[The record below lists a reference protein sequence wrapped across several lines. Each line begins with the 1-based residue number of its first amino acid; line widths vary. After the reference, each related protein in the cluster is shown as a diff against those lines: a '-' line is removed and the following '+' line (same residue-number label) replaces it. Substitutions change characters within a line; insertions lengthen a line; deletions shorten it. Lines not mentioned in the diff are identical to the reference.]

1 MNKNVSLGIPKHKNC
16 GGLTKLLFAFAVFLL
31 LAGPAHAQRARVTL
45 DREHAPV
52 KEILDDIE
60 RQTDYLFVYNN
71 EQLDFFVS
79 VQARDESVQDVLN
92 RIFAGTSIRYTFEGK
107 HIVLRRSEVSSK
119 DSSTSSGAVERTVS
133 GHVRTVAGDPIV
145 GATVLVQGG
154 TVGTTTD
161 LDGAFSLTVPAGSNL
176 EVSFLGYARQEIA
189 VGERTTLDIRLKE
202 DVTTLDDV
210 VVIGYG
216 AVKER
221 DLVGAVDHV
230 DSRVIEDRSTGTLA
244 RALQGELPGLNITLI
259 DSKPMRSAS
268 INVRGAGSIGAG
280 GSTLVLIDGVEGS
293 LNSINPQDVES
304 VSVLK
309 DASSAAVYGARGAF
323 GVVLVTTKSAK
334 KGTPVINYNG
344 SFTLN
349 RRTVIPDVVTDGL
362 TWINWWRDCYNN
374 YYNGSRGL
382 LNHVDS
388 TIPYTET
395 IYQELIRRSADPSLA
410 KVTRLEGHDQFGW
423 AYYGSN
429 DWHSLFYKD
438 YNWSTEHNISISGGG
453 DQADYYISGRF
464 YDVDGIYK
472 VGNDSYKKYDAR
484 AKGTLKVRP
493 WLRLTNN
500 MSVSVID
507 AYEPKHQKNNSQ
519 IPRLINHTAMPLSPV
534 KNPDGTWTAAA
545 AKSGYAAF
553 SEGTSWRTNDY
564 VYLRNKFDV
573 NIDLIKDVLT
583 ASADYS
589 YNYTNRKRM
598 DCQTVI
604 EYSKKPGEILYESE
618 AAGSNL
624 QSVEYQTRYQAANAY
639 LNWSPQLGDS
649 HSFKVLAGWNIEKQK
664 YETLT
669 IKREGF
675 VTTAKPS
682 FALMNGE
689 TTSPTVGGYTW
700 AYVGAFFRVNYGY
713 KGKYLA
719 EVSGRYDGSSKFP
732 SNSKWGFFPSASV
745 AWRLSEEPWMEWA
758 SGALDNAKIRFSA
771 GSMGNGNVDPY
782 SYTSEMTIATATDFL
797 LGGSYPTYTTVGST
811 VPVSLTWERST
822 TYDIGLD
829 LDFFNNRLSF
839 SGDYYRR
846 YTTDMYTPSI
856 SLPSVYGT
864 TSPKGNN
871 AELRTTGWELSL
883 SWRDQFNLGGKPF
896 EYNVKAM
903 VWDNRSIVTKYENA
917 TKSLGTLKGYIQNGG
932 TPSDFYEGM
941 ELGEMWGYTVAG
953 LFRDQADID
962 SSATHNFTQASDKVT
977 RPGQVKI
984 ADLDHSGNIDGGS
997 FTVDNPGDLSI
1008 IGNINPHYMF
1018 GVNLG
1023 ASWNGIGVSVFLQ
1036 GVMQRDWYPSPDS
1049 GYFWGK
1055 YARPFMWVLSIHN
1068 YTDDMYSEERNNWDT
1083 AYWPRMTTYQSNGS
1097 YDWTK
1102 LLEIP
1107 NTRYKQSAAYLR
1119 VKNIQ
1124 LDYTFPKTLCQKLR
1138 LSGLKVYLSG
1148 ENLFTFTPLHRY
1160 APNFDPEALGYD
1172 TDFSSTAGDGYTY
1185 PVLKSLTLGVNI
1197 TF

>member
-1 MNKNVSLGIPKHKNC
+1 MNLFRLPCGIPW
-16 GGLTKLLFAFAVFLL
+16 GGARRLVLTLACLFALSGL
-31 LAGPAHAQRARVTL
+31 SAQNVTL
-45 DREHAPV
+45 RFERAKLKTVMDEITRQCDLSFAYSREVVDADRILSMALKDAPIDAALQSLFPSGNGIDYAI
-52 KEILDDIE
+52 KNRKIL
-60 RQTDYLFVYNN
+60 L
-71 EQLDFFVS
+71 S
-79 VQARDESVQDVLN
+79 
-92 RIFAGTSIRYTFEGK
+92 AGKQSLHVDT
-107 HIVLRRSEVSSK
+107 V
-119 DSSTSSGAVERTVS
+119 VS
-133 GHVRTVAGDPIV
+133 GRVADDQNRPLV
-145 GATVLVQGG
+145 GATVVVAG
-154 TVGTTTD
+154 TSQGTTTD
-161 LDGAFSLTVPAGSNL
+161 LDGNFSLRVNAVDPVL
-176 EVSFLGYARQEIA
+176 KVDYLGYEPQELR
-189 VGERTTLDIRLKE
+189 VSPSQTTFDIRLALSSKAI
-202 DVTTLDDV
+202 DDV
-210 VVIGYG
+210 VVVGYG
-216 AVKER
+216 TVKRR
-221 DLVGAVDHV
+221 DLVGAVDQV
-230 DSRVIEDRSTGTLA
+230 DRKVIEDRSTGTLA
-244 RALQGELPGLNITLI
+244 RALQGQLPGLNITFT
-259 DSKPMRSAS
+259 DSKPTRGAS
-268 INVRGAGSIGAG
+268 VNVRGSGSIGAG

-293 LNSINPQDVES
+293 INAINPQDVES

-309 DASSAAVYGARGAF
+309 DASSSAVYGARGAF
-323 GVVLVTTKSAK
+323 GVVLITTKSAK

-344 SFTLN
+344 SVTIN
-349 RRTVIPDVVTDGL
+349 RRTVTPDVVTDGL
-362 TWINWWRDCYNN
+362 TWINWWKDCYNG
-374 YYNGSRGL
+374 YYNGSKAL

-395 IYQELIRRSADPSLA
+395 IYQELIRRSQDPSLA
-410 KVTRLEGHDQFGW
+410 RTTALSGHDQFGW
-423 AYYGSN
+423 AYYDST

-438 YNWSTEHNISISGGG
+438 YNWSTEHNLSISGGG

-464 YDVDGIYK
+464 YDMDGIYK
-472 VGNDSYKKYDAR
+472 VGNDSYKKYDVR

-573 NIDLIKDVLT
+573 NIDLVKDVLT

-598 DCQTVI
+598 DAQTVI

-624 QSVEYQTRYQAANAY
+624 QSVEYQTRYQSANAY
-639 LNWSPQLGDS
+639 LNWSPKLGDD
-649 HSFKVLAGWNIEKQK
+649 HTFKALAGWNIEKQK

-675 VTTAKPS
+675 VTASKPS
-682 FALMNGE
+682 FGLMNG
-689 TTSPTVGGYTW
+689 TTTDPTVGGYIW
-700 AYVGAFFRVNYGY
+700 SYVGAFFRLNYGY

-732 SNSKWGFFPSASV
+732 TNSKWGFFPSASV
-745 AWRLSEEPWMEWA
+745 AWRVSEEPWMKWSEEW
-758 SGALDNAKIRFSA
+758 LDNFKIRLSA

-782 SYTSEMTIATATDFL
+782 SYTSEMTVVTASDIV
-797 LGGSYPTYTTVGST
+797 LGGGLPSYTTVGST
-811 VPVSLTWERST
+811 VPVSLTWEKST
-822 TYDIGLD
+822 TYDLGLD
-829 LDFFNNRLSF
+829 LDFLNNRLSF

-883 SWRDQFNLGGKPF
+883 TWRDSFKLGGKPF
-896 EYNVKAM
+896 DYSIKAM
-903 VWDNRSIVTKYENA
+903 VWDNRTVVTKYENA
-917 TKSLGTLKGYIQNGG
+917 TRSLGTLKGYIQNGG
-932 TPSDFYEGM
+932 SPSDFYEGM

-962 SSATHNFTQASDKVT
+962 SSATHDFTQASDKVT

-984 ADLDHSGNIDGGS
+984 ADLDHNGNIDPGA
-997 FTVDNPGDLSI
+997 FTADDHGDLSI

-1018 GVNLG
+1018 GVNL
-1023 ASWNGIGVSVFLQ
+1023 AANWNGIGLSVFLQ
-1036 GVMQRDWYPSPDS
+1036 GVMKRDWYPSPDS

-1055 YARPFMWVLSIHN
+1055 YARPFMWVLGIHN
-1068 YTDDMYSEERNNWDT
+1068 YTDDMYSEEKNNWDT
-1083 AYWPRMTTYQSNGS
+1083 AYWPRMTTYQSNSS
-1097 YDWTK
+1097 YSWTK

-1107 NTRYKQSAAYLR
+1107 NTRYKQNAAYLR

-1124 LDYTFPKTLCQKLR
+1124 VDYTFPKALCQKIR
-1138 LSGLKVYLSG
+1138 LGGLKIYLSG
-1148 ENLFTFTPLHRY
+1148 ENLFTFTPLHKY

-1185 PVLKSLTLGVNI
+1185 PVLKSVTLGVNI

>member
-1 MNKNVSLGIPKHKNC
+1 MNLFRLPCGIPW
-16 GGLTKLLFAFAVFLL
+16 GGARRLVLTLACLFALSGL
-31 LAGPAHAQRARVTL
+31 SAQNVTL
-45 DREHAPV
+45 RFERAKLKTVMDEITRQCDLSFAYSREVVDADRIVSIDLKDAPIDAALQSLFPSGNGIDYAI
-52 KEILDDIE
+52 KNRKIL
-60 RQTDYLFVYNN
+60 L
-71 EQLDFFVS
+71 S
-79 VQARDESVQDVLN
+79 
-92 RIFAGTSIRYTFEGK
+92 AGKQSLHVDT
-107 HIVLRRSEVSSK
+107 V
-119 DSSTSSGAVERTVS
+119 VS
-133 GHVRTVAGDPIV
+133 GRVADDQNRPLV
-145 GATVLVQGG
+145 GATVVVAG
-154 TVGTTTD
+154 TSQGTTTD
-161 LDGAFSLTVPAGSNL
+161 LDGNFSLRVNAVDPVL
-176 EVSFLGYARQEIA
+176 KVDYLGYEPQELR
-189 VGERTTLDIRLKE
+189 GSPSQTTFDIRLALSSKAI
-202 DVTTLDDV
+202 DDV
-210 VVIGYG
+210 VVVGYG
-216 AVKER
+216 TVKRR
-221 DLVGAVDHV
+221 DLVGAVDQV
-230 DSRVIEDRSTGTLA
+230 DRKVIEDRSTGTLA
-244 RALQGELPGLNITLI
+244 RALQGQLPGLNITFT
-259 DSKPMRSAS
+259 DSKPTRGAS
-268 INVRGAGSIGAG
+268 VNVRGSGSIGAG

-293 LNSINPQDVES
+293 INAINPQDVES

-309 DASSAAVYGARGAF
+309 DASSSAVYGARGAF
-323 GVVLVTTKSAK
+323 GVVLITTKSAK

-344 SFTLN
+344 SVTIN
-349 RRTVIPDVVTDGL
+349 RRTVTPDVVTDGL
-362 TWINWWRDCYNN
+362 TWINWWKDCYNG
-374 YYNGSRGL
+374 YYNGSKAL

-395 IYQELIRRSADPSLA
+395 IYQELIRRSQDPSLA
-410 KVTRLEGHDQFGW
+410 RTTALSGHDQFGW
-423 AYYGSN
+423 AYYDST

-438 YNWSTEHNISISGGG
+438 YNWSTEHNLSISGGG

-464 YDVDGIYK
+464 YDMDGIYK
-472 VGNDSYKKYDAR
+472 VGNDSYKKYDVR

-573 NIDLIKDVLT
+573 NIDLVKDVLT
-583 ASADYS
+583 ASVDYS

-598 DCQTVI
+598 DAQTVI

-624 QSVEYQTRYQAANAY
+624 QSVEYQTRYQSANAY
-639 LNWSPQLGDS
+639 LNWSPKLGDD
-649 HSFKVLAGWNIEKQK
+649 HTFKALAGWNIEKQK

-675 VTTAKPS
+675 VTASKPS
-682 FALMNGE
+682 FGLMNG
-689 TTSPTVGGYTW
+689 TTTDPTVGGYIW
-700 AYVGAFFRVNYGY
+700 SYVGAFFRLNYGY

-732 SNSKWGFFPSASV
+732 TNSKWGFFPSASV
-745 AWRLSEEPWMEWA
+745 AWRVSEEPWMKWSEEW
-758 SGALDNAKIRFSA
+758 LDNFKIRLSA

-782 SYTSEMTIATATDFL
+782 SYTSEMTVATASDIV
-797 LGGSYPTYTTVGST
+797 LGGGLPSYTTVGST
-811 VPVSLTWERST
+811 VPVSLTWEKST
-822 TYDIGLD
+822 TYDLGLD
-829 LDFFNNRLSF
+829 LDFLNNRLSF

-883 SWRDQFNLGGKPF
+883 TWRDSFKLGGKPF
-896 EYNVKAM
+896 DYSIKAM
-903 VWDNRSIVTKYENA
+903 VWDNRTVVTKYENA
-917 TKSLGTLKGYIQNGG
+917 TRSLGTLKGYIQNGG
-932 TPSDFYEGM
+932 SPSDFYEGM

-962 SSATHNFTQASDKVT
+962 SSATHDFTQASDKVT

-984 ADLDHSGNIDGGS
+984 ADLDHNGNIDPGA
-997 FTVDNPGDLSI
+997 FTADDHGDLSI

-1018 GVNLG
+1018 GVNL
-1023 ASWNGIGVSVFLQ
+1023 AANWNGIGLSVFLQ
-1036 GVMQRDWYPSPDS
+1036 GVMKRDWYPSPDS

-1055 YARPFMWVLSIHN
+1055 YARPFMWVLGIHN
-1068 YTDDMYSEERNNWDT
+1068 YTDDMYSEEKNNWDT
-1083 AYWPRMTTYQSNGS
+1083 AYWPRMTTYQSNSS
-1097 YDWTK
+1097 YSWTK

-1107 NTRYKQSAAYLR
+1107 NTRYKQNAAYLR

-1124 LDYTFPKTLCQKLR
+1124 VDYTFPKALCQKIR
-1138 LSGLKVYLSG
+1138 LGGLKIYLSG
-1148 ENLFTFTPLHRY
+1148 ENLFTFTPLHKY

-1185 PVLKSLTLGVNI
+1185 PVLKSVTLGVNI

>member
-1 MNKNVSLGIPKHKNC
+1 MNLFRLPCGIPW
-16 GGLTKLLFAFAVFLL
+16 GGARRLVLTLACLFALSGL
-31 LAGPAHAQRARVTL
+31 SAQNVTL
-45 DREHAPV
+45 RFERAKLKTVMDEITRQCDLSFAYSREVVDADRIVSIDLKDAPIDAALQSLFPSGNGIDYAI
-52 KEILDDIE
+52 KNRKIL
-60 RQTDYLFVYNN
+60 L
-71 EQLDFFVS
+71 S
-79 VQARDESVQDVLN
+79 
-92 RIFAGTSIRYTFEGK
+92 AGKQSLHVDT
-107 HIVLRRSEVSSK
+107 V
-119 DSSTSSGAVERTVS
+119 VS
-133 GHVRTVAGDPIV
+133 GRVADDQNRPLV
-145 GATVLVQGG
+145 GATVVVAG
-154 TVGTTTD
+154 TSQGTTTD
-161 LDGAFSLTVPAGSNL
+161 LDGNFSLRGNAVK
-176 EVSFLGYARQEIA
+176 VDYLGYEPQELR
-189 VGERTTLDIRLKE
+189 VSPSQTTFDIRLALSSKAI
-202 DVTTLDDV
+202 DDV
-210 VVIGYG
+210 VVVGYG
-216 AVKER
+216 TVKRR
-221 DLVGAVDHV
+221 DLVGAVDQV
-230 DSRVIEDRSTGTLA
+230 DRKVIEDRSTGTLA
-244 RALQGELPGLNITLI
+244 RALQGQLPGLNITFT
-259 DSKPMRSAS
+259 DSKPTRGAS
-268 INVRGAGSIGAG
+268 VNVRGSGSIGAG

-293 LNSINPQDVES
+293 INAINPQDVES

-309 DASSAAVYGARGAF
+309 DASSSAVYGARGAF
-323 GVVLVTTKSAK
+323 GVVLITTKSAK

-344 SFTLN
+344 SVTIN
-349 RRTVIPDVVTDGL
+349 RRTVTPDVVTDGL
-362 TWINWWRDCYNN
+362 TWINWWKDCYNG
-374 YYNGSRGL
+374 YYNGSKAL

-395 IYQELIRRSADPSLA
+395 IYQELIRRSQDPSLA
-410 KVTRLEGHDQFGW
+410 RTTALSGHDQFGW
-423 AYYGSN
+423 AYYDST

-438 YNWSTEHNISISGGG
+438 YNWSTEHNLSISGGG

-464 YDVDGIYK
+464 YDMDGIYK
-472 VGNDSYKKYDAR
+472 VGNDSYKKYDVR

-573 NIDLIKDVLT
+573 NIDLVKDVLT
-583 ASADYS
+583 ASVDYS

-598 DCQTVI
+598 DAQTVI

-624 QSVEYQTRYQAANAY
+624 QSVEYQTRYQSANAY
-639 LNWSPQLGDS
+639 LNWSPKLGD
-649 HSFKVLAGWNIEKQK
+649 HTFQALAGWNIEKQK

-675 VTTAKPS
+675 VTASKPS
-682 FALMNGE
+682 FGLMNG
-689 TTSPTVGGYTW
+689 TTTDPTVGGYIW
-700 AYVGAFFRVNYGY
+700 FYVGAFFRLNYGY

-732 SNSKWGFFPSASV
+732 TNSKWGFFPSASV
-745 AWRLSEEPWMEWA
+745 AWRVSEEPWMKWSEEW
-758 SGALDNAKIRFSA
+758 LDNFKIRLSA

-782 SYTSEMTIATATDFL
+782 SYTSEMTVVTASDIV
-797 LGGSYPTYTTVGST
+797 LGGGLPSYTTVGST
-811 VPVSLTWERST
+811 VPVSLTWEKST
-822 TYDIGLD
+822 TYDLGLD
-829 LDFFNNRLSF
+829 LDFLNNRLSF

-883 SWRDQFNLGGKPF
+883 TWRDSFKLGGKPF
-896 EYNVKAM
+896 DYSIKAM
-903 VWDNRSIVTKYENA
+903 VWDNRTVVTKYENA
-917 TKSLGTLKGYIQNGG
+917 TRSLGTLKGYIQNGG
-932 TPSDFYEGM
+932 SPSDFYEGM

-962 SSATHNFTQASDKVT
+962 SSATHDFTQASDKVT

-984 ADLDHSGNIDGGS
+984 ADLDHNGNIDPGA
-997 FTVDNPGDLSI
+997 FTADDHGDLSI

-1018 GVNLG
+1018 GVNL
-1023 ASWNGIGVSVFLQ
+1023 AANWNGIGLSVFLQ
-1036 GVMQRDWYPSPDS
+1036 GVMKRDWYPSPDS

-1055 YARPFMWVLSIHN
+1055 YARPFMWVLGIHN
-1068 YTDDMYSEERNNWDT
+1068 YTDDMYSEEKNNWDT
-1083 AYWPRMTTYQSNGS
+1083 AYWPRMTTYQSNSS
-1097 YDWTK
+1097 YSWTK

-1107 NTRYKQSAAYLR
+1107 NTRYKQNAAYLR

-1124 LDYTFPKTLCQKLR
+1124 VDYTFPKALCQKIR
-1138 LSGLKVYLSG
+1138 LGGLKIYLSG
-1148 ENLFTFTPLHRY
+1148 ENLFTFTPLHKY

-1185 PVLKSLTLGVNI
+1185 PVLKSVTLGVNI

>member
-1 MNKNVSLGIPKHKNC
+1 MNLFRLPCGIPW
-16 GGLTKLLFAFAVFLL
+16 GGARRLVLTLACLFALSGL
-31 LAGPAHAQRARVTL
+31 SAQNVTL
-45 DREHAPV
+45 RFERAKLKTVMDEITRQCDLSFAYSREVVDADRIVSIDLKDAPIDAALQSLFPSGNGIDYAI
-52 KEILDDIE
+52 KNRKIL
-60 RQTDYLFVYNN
+60 L
-71 EQLDFFVS
+71 S
-79 VQARDESVQDVLN
+79 
-92 RIFAGTSIRYTFEGK
+92 AGKQSLHVDT
-107 HIVLRRSEVSSK
+107 V
-119 DSSTSSGAVERTVS
+119 VS
-133 GHVRTVAGDPIV
+133 GRVADDQNRPLV
-145 GATVLVQGG
+145 GATVVVAG
-154 TVGTTTD
+154 TSQGTTTD
-161 LDGAFSLTVPAGSNL
+161 LDGNFSLRVNAVDPVL
-176 EVSFLGYARQEIA
+176 KVDYLGYEPQELR
-189 VGERTTLDIRLKE
+189 VSPSQTTFDIRLALSSKAI
-202 DVTTLDDV
+202 DDV
-210 VVIGYG
+210 VVVGYG
-216 AVKER
+216 TVKRR
-221 DLVGAVDHV
+221 DLVGAVDQV
-230 DSRVIEDRSTGTLA
+230 DRKVIEDRSTGTLA
-244 RALQGELPGLNITLI
+244 RALQGQLPGLNITFT
-259 DSKPMRSAS
+259 DSKPTRGAS
-268 INVRGAGSIGAG
+268 VNVRGSGSIGAG

-293 LNSINPQDVES
+293 INAINPQDVES

-309 DASSAAVYGARGAF
+309 DASSSAVYGARGAF
-323 GVVLVTTKSAK
+323 GVVLITTKSAK

-344 SFTLN
+344 SVTIN
-349 RRTVIPDVVTDGL
+349 RRTVTPDVVTDGL
-362 TWINWWRDCYNN
+362 TWINWWKDCYNG
-374 YYNGSRGL
+374 YYNGSKAL

-395 IYQELIRRSADPSLA
+395 IYQELIRRSQDPSLA
-410 KVTRLEGHDQFGW
+410 RTTALSGHDQFGW
-423 AYYGSN
+423 AYYDST

-438 YNWSTEHNISISGGG
+438 YNWSTEHNLSISGGG

-464 YDVDGIYK
+464 YDMDGIYK
-472 VGNDSYKKYDAR
+472 VGNDSYKKYDVR

-573 NIDLIKDVLT
+573 NIDLVKDVLT

-598 DCQTVI
+598 DAQTVI

-624 QSVEYQTRYQAANAY
+624 QSVEYQTRYQSANAY
-639 LNWSPQLGDS
+639 LNWSPKLGDD
-649 HSFKVLAGWNIEKQK
+649 HTFKALAGWNIEKQK

-675 VTTAKPS
+675 VTASKPS
-682 FALMNGE
+682 FGLMNG
-689 TTSPTVGGYTW
+689 TTTDPTVGGYIW
-700 AYVGAFFRVNYGY
+700 SYVGAFFRLNYGY

-732 SNSKWGFFPSASV
+732 TNSKWGFFPSASV
-745 AWRLSEEPWMEWA
+745 AWRVSEEPWMKWSEEW
-758 SGALDNAKIRFSA
+758 LDNFKIRLSA

-782 SYTSEMTIATATDFL
+782 SYTSEMTVVTASDIV
-797 LGGSYPTYTTVGST
+797 LGGGLPSYTTVGST
-811 VPVSLTWERST
+811 VPVSLT
-822 TYDIGLD
+822 YDLGLD
-829 LDFFNNRLSF
+829 LDFLNNRLSF

-883 SWRDQFNLGGKPF
+883 TWRDSFKLGGKPF
-896 EYNVKAM
+896 DYSIKAM
-903 VWDNRSIVTKYENA
+903 VWDNRTVVTKYENA
-917 TKSLGTLKGYIQNGG
+917 TRSLGTLKGYIQNGG
-932 TPSDFYEGM
+932 SPSDFYEGM

-962 SSATHNFTQASDKVT
+962 SSATHDFTQASDKVT

-984 ADLDHSGNIDGGS
+984 ADLDHNGNIDPGA
-997 FTVDNPGDLSI
+997 FTADDHGDLSI

-1018 GVNLG
+1018 GVNL
-1023 ASWNGIGVSVFLQ
+1023 AANWNGIGLSVFLQ
-1036 GVMQRDWYPSPDS
+1036 GVMKRDWYPSPDS

-1055 YARPFMWVLSIHN
+1055 YARPFMWVLGIHN
-1068 YTDDMYSEERNNWDT
+1068 YTDDMYSEEKNNWDT
-1083 AYWPRMTTYQSNGS
+1083 AYWPRMTTYQSNSS
-1097 YDWTK
+1097 YSWTK

-1107 NTRYKQSAAYLR
+1107 NTRYKQNAAYLR

-1124 LDYTFPKTLCQKLR
+1124 VDYTFPKALCQKIR
-1138 LSGLKVYLSG
+1138 LGGLKIYLSG
-1148 ENLFTFTPLHRY
+1148 ENLFTFTPLHKY

-1185 PVLKSLTLGVNI
+1185 PVLKSVTLGVNI

>member
-1 MNKNVSLGIPKHKNC
+1 MNLFRLPCGIPW
-16 GGLTKLLFAFAVFLL
+16 GGARRLVLTLACLFALSGL
-31 LAGPAHAQRARVTL
+31 SAQNVTL
-45 DREHAPV
+45 RFERAKLKTVMDEITRQCDLSFAYSREVVDADRIVSIDLKDAPIDAALQSLFPSGNGIDYAI
-52 KEILDDIE
+52 KNRKIL
-60 RQTDYLFVYNN
+60 L
-71 EQLDFFVS
+71 S
-79 VQARDESVQDVLN
+79 
-92 RIFAGTSIRYTFEGK
+92 AGKQSLHVDT
-107 HIVLRRSEVSSK
+107 V
-119 DSSTSSGAVERTVS
+119 VS
-133 GHVRTVAGDPIV
+133 GRVADDQNRPLV
-145 GATVLVQGG
+145 GATVVVAG
-154 TVGTTTD
+154 TSQGTTTD
-161 LDGAFSLTVPAGSNL
+161 LDGNFSLRVNAVDPVL
-176 EVSFLGYARQEIA
+176 KVDYLGYEPQELR
-189 VGERTTLDIRLKE
+189 VSPSQTTFDIRLALSSKAI
-202 DVTTLDDV
+202 DDV
-210 VVIGYG
+210 VVVGYG
-216 AVKER
+216 TVKRR
-221 DLVGAVDHV
+221 DLVGAVDQV
-230 DSRVIEDRSTGTLA
+230 DRKVIEDRSTGTLA
-244 RALQGELPGLNITLI
+244 RALQGQLPGLNITFT
-259 DSKPMRSAS
+259 DSKPTRGAS
-268 INVRGAGSIGAG
+268 VNVRGSGSIGAG

-293 LNSINPQDVES
+293 INAINPQDVES

-309 DASSAAVYGARGAF
+309 DASSSAVYGARGAF
-323 GVVLVTTKSAK
+323 GVVLITTKSAK

-344 SFTLN
+344 SVTIN
-349 RRTVIPDVVTDGL
+349 RRTVTPDVVTDGL
-362 TWINWWRDCYNN
+362 TWINWWKDCYNG
-374 YYNGSRGL
+374 YYNGSKAL

-395 IYQELIRRSADPSLA
+395 IYQELIRRSQDPSLA
-410 KVTRLEGHDQFGW
+410 RTTALSGHDQFGW
-423 AYYGSN
+423 AYYDST

-438 YNWSTEHNISISGGG
+438 YNWSTEHNLSISGGG

-464 YDVDGIYK
+464 YDMDGIYK
-472 VGNDSYKKYDAR
+472 VGNDSYKKYDVR

-573 NIDLIKDVLT
+573 NIDLVKDVLT
-583 ASADYS
+583 ASVDYS

-598 DCQTVI
+598 DAQTVI

-624 QSVEYQTRYQAANAY
+624 QSVEYQTRYQSANAY
-639 LNWSPQLGDS
+639 LNWSPKLGDD
-649 HSFKVLAGWNIEKQK
+649 HTFKALAGWNIEKKK
-664 YETLT
+664 YEKLT

-675 VTTAKPS
+675 VTASKPS
-682 FALMNGE
+682 FGLMNG
-689 TTSPTVGGYTW
+689 TTTDPTVGGYIW
-700 AYVGAFFRVNYGY
+700 SYVGAFFRLNYGY

-732 SNSKWGFFPSASV
+732 TNSKWGFFPSASV
-745 AWRLSEEPWMEWA
+745 AWRVSEEPWMKWSEEW
-758 SGALDNAKIRFSA
+758 LDNFKIRLSA

-782 SYTSEMTIATATDFL
+782 SYTSEMTVVTASDIV
-797 LGGSYPTYTTVGST
+797 LGGGLPSYTTVGST
-811 VPVSLTWERST
+811 VPVSLTWEKST
-822 TYDIGLD
+822 TYDLGLD
-829 LDFFNNRLSF
+829 LDFLNNRLSF

-883 SWRDQFNLGGKPF
+883 TWRDSFKLGGKPF
-896 EYNVKAM
+896 DYSIKAM
-903 VWDNRSIVTKYENA
+903 VWDNRTVVTKYENA
-917 TKSLGTLKGYIQNGG
+917 TRSLGTLKGYIQNGG
-932 TPSDFYEGM
+932 SPSDFYEGM

-962 SSATHNFTQASDKVT
+962 SSATHDFTQASDKVT

-984 ADLDHSGNIDGGS
+984 ADLDHNGNIDPGA
-997 FTVDNPGDLSI
+997 FTADDHGDLSI

-1018 GVNLG
+1018 GVNL
-1023 ASWNGIGVSVFLQ
+1023 AANWNGIGLSVFLQ
-1036 GVMQRDWYPSPDS
+1036 GVGARDWYPGSDA
-1049 GYFWGK
+1049 GMFWGK
-1055 YARPFMWVLSIHN
+1055 YGRPFFALIPSIHN
-1068 YTDDMYSEERNNWDT
+1068 YTDDMYSAERNNWDT
-1083 AYWPRMTTYQSNGS
+1083 AYWPRMTTYQSNGTKN
-1097 YDWTK
+1097 WTR

-1107 NTRYKQSAAYLR
+1107 NTRYIQSAAYLR

-1124 LDYTFPKTLCQKLR
+1124 LDYSFPKHICSAIR
-1138 LSGLKVYLSG
+1138 LQGLKIYVNA
-1148 ENLFTFTPLHRY
+1148 ENLFTFTPLHKY
-1160 APNFDPEALGYD
+1160 APNFDPEGLSYD
-1172 TDFSSTAGDGYTY
+1172 SDFASAADGYTY
-1185 PVLKSLTLGVNI
+1185 PILKSVTVGVNI

>member
-1 MNKNVSLGIPKHKNC
+1 MNLFRLPCGIPW
-16 GGLTKLLFAFAVFLL
+16 GGARRLVLTLACLFALSGL
-31 LAGPAHAQRARVTL
+31 SAQNVTL
-45 DREHAPV
+45 RFERAKLKTVMDEITRQCDLSFAYSREVVDADRIVSIDLKDAPIDAALQSLFPSGNGIDYAI
-52 KEILDDIE
+52 KNRKIL
-60 RQTDYLFVYNN
+60 L
-71 EQLDFFVS
+71 S
-79 VQARDESVQDVLN
+79 
-92 RIFAGTSIRYTFEGK
+92 AGKQSLHVDT
-107 HIVLRRSEVSSK
+107 V
-119 DSSTSSGAVERTVS
+119 VS
-133 GHVRTVAGDPIV
+133 GRVADDQNRPLV
-145 GATVLVQGG
+145 GATVVVAG
-154 TVGTTTD
+154 TSQGTTTD
-161 LDGAFSLTVPAGSNL
+161 LDGNFSLRVNAVDPVL
-176 EVSFLGYARQEIA
+176 KVDYLGYEPQELR
-189 VGERTTLDIRLKE
+189 VSPSQTTFDIRLALSSKAI
-202 DVTTLDDV
+202 DDV
-210 VVIGYG
+210 VVVGYG
-216 AVKER
+216 TVKRR
-221 DLVGAVDHV
+221 DLVGAVDQV
-230 DSRVIEDRSTGTLA
+230 DRKVIEDRSTGTLA
-244 RALQGELPGLNITLI
+244 RALQGQLPGLNITFT
-259 DSKPMRSAS
+259 DSKPTRGAS
-268 INVRGAGSIGAG
+268 VNVRGSGSIGAG

-293 LNSINPQDVES
+293 INAINPQDVES

-309 DASSAAVYGARGAF
+309 DASSSAVYGARGAF
-323 GVVLVTTKSAK
+323 GVVLITTKSAK

-344 SFTLN
+344 SVTIN
-349 RRTVIPDVVTDGL
+349 RRTVTPDVVTDGL
-362 TWINWWRDCYNN
+362 TWINWWKDCYNG
-374 YYNGSRGL
+374 YYNGSKAL

-395 IYQELIRRSADPSLA
+395 IYQELIRRSQDPSLA
-410 KVTRLEGHDQFGW
+410 RTTALSGHDQFGW
-423 AYYGSN
+423 AYYDST

-438 YNWSTEHNISISGGG
+438 YNWSTEHNLSISGGG

-464 YDVDGIYK
+464 YDMDGIYK
-472 VGNDSYKKYDAR
+472 VGNDSYKKYDVR

-573 NIDLIKDVLT
+573 NIDLVKDVLT

-598 DCQTVI
+598 DAQTVI

-624 QSVEYQTRYQAANAY
+624 QSVEYQTRYQSANAY
-639 LNWSPQLGDS
+639 LNWSPKLGDD
-649 HSFKVLAGWNIEKQK
+649 HTFKALAGWNIEKQK

-675 VTTAKPS
+675 VTASKPS
-682 FALMNGE
+682 FGLMNG
-689 TTSPTVGGYTW
+689 TTTDPTVGGYIW
-700 AYVGAFFRVNYGY
+700 SYVGAFFRLNYGY

-732 SNSKWGFFPSASV
+732 TNSKWGFFPSASV
-745 AWRLSEEPWMEWA
+745 AWRVSEEPWMKWSEEW
-758 SGALDNAKIRFSA
+758 LDNFKIRLSA

-782 SYTSEMTIATATDFL
+782 SYTSEMTVVTASDIV
-797 LGGSYPTYTTVGST
+797 LGGGLPSYTTVGST
-811 VPVSLTWERST
+811 VPVSLTWEKST
-822 TYDIGLD
+822 TYDLGLD
-829 LDFFNNRLSF
+829 LDFLNNRLSF

-883 SWRDQFNLGGKPF
+883 TWRDSFKLGGKPF
-896 EYNVKAM
+896 DYSIKAM
-903 VWDNRSIVTKYENA
+903 VWDNRTVVTKYENA
-917 TKSLGTLKGYIQNGG
+917 TRNLDDY
-932 TPSDFYEGM
+932 YEGM

-962 SSATHNFTQASDKVT
+962 SSATHDFTQASDKVT

-984 ADLDHSGNIDGGS
+984 ADLDHNGNIDPGA
-997 FTVDNPGDLSI
+997 FTADDHGDLSI

-1018 GVNLG
+1018 GVNL
-1023 ASWNGIGVSVFLQ
+1023 AANWNGIGLSVFLQ
-1036 GVMQRDWYPSPDS
+1036 GVMKRDWYPSPDS

-1055 YARPFMWVLSIHN
+1055 YARPFMWVLGIHN
-1068 YTDDMYSEERNNWDT
+1068 YTDDMYSEEKNNWDT
-1083 AYWPRMTTYQSNGS
+1083 AYWPRMTTYQSNSS
-1097 YDWTK
+1097 YSWTK

-1107 NTRYKQSAAYLR
+1107 NTRYKQNAAYLR

-1124 LDYTFPKTLCQKLR
+1124 VDYTFPKALCQKIR
-1138 LSGLKVYLSG
+1138 LGGLKIYLSG
-1148 ENLFTFTPLHRY
+1148 ENLFTFTPLHKY

-1185 PVLKSLTLGVNI
+1185 PVLKSVTLGVNI